1 MLSGWRGRLRGRLRA
16 ASISVSAW
24 LRNTSTARL
33 STEGFTCHGTDLHR
47 VRQMKKR
54 YCRGLHVHVPNSYC
68 KLFQR
73 LFSRLPPPTVGVPGS
88 IPGRDMSVLGPP
100 DKDGDDLG
108 HVSSLLVPIS
118 PIIFTCLQIKNQ
130 ESQSN
135 PSVLKKGSP
144 GFAGSILQI
153 TAQTFEKV
161 LK

>member
-1 MLSGWRGRLRGRLRA
+1 MLPGWRGRLRA

-24 LRNTSTARL
+24 LRKTSTARL
-33 STEGFTCHGTDLHR
+33 STDGFTRHGTDLRR
-47 VRQMKKR
+47 VWQMKKR
-54 YCRGLHVHVPNSYC
+54 YCRRLHVHVLNSYY
-68 KLFQR
+68 KLFKW

-135 PSVLKKGSP
+135 PYVLKKGSP